1 MNPLRNKKILIT
13 RAEHQCKSLEKLF
26 DYKGAETVRLPMIA
40 IRAIEDQSII
50 ESIVTKLE
58 SVNWVIFTSV
68 NAVNYFFD
76 ALDKFEVKV
85 HFLNDLRIATVGEK
99 TKAAVEKIGYRSNF
113 VPIEY
118 TAAMLAKQLPLLGHE
133 RILIPQ
139 STKANNE
146 YVDLLKSKCAEVI
159 SLPMYENFDPSYTES
174 QLKSFLDLNIDWIT
188 FFSGSA
194 VTNFI
199 DHIKKYRLSFP
210 RAKYAVVGPSTKK
223 VAEENG
229 LHTSIVADPYTEEAM
244 VEAIINYE
252 KHV

>member
-13 RAEHQCKSLEKLF
+13 RAEQQCKSIEKLF
-26 DYKGAETVRLPMIA
+26 DYKGADTVTLPMIA

-50 ESIVTKLE
+50 ESILTKLE
-58 SVNWVIFTSV
+58 SINWVIFTSV

-76 ALDKFEVKV
+76 ALDRFEVKV

-99 TKAAVEKIGYRSNF
+99 TKAAIEKIGYRSNF

-118 TAAMLAKQLPLLGHE
+118 TAEMLAKQLPLLGHE

-146 YVDLLKSKCAEVI
+146 FVDLLKSKCTEVVA
-159 SLPMYENFDPSYTES
+159 LPMYENNNTFYTEV
-174 QLKSFLDLNIDWIT
+174 QLKSSLDSNIDWVT
-188 FFSGSA
+188 FFSASA
-194 VTNFI
+194 VVNFV
-199 DHIKKYRLSFP
+199 DHLKKYKLSFP
-210 RAKYAVVGPSTKK
+210 EAKCAVVGPSTKI
-223 VAEENG
+223 VAEKNG
-229 LHTSIVADPYTEEAM
+229 LYVSVVANPHTEEAM